1 MWNEIEQTQTRDER
15 DQQQDAQQEVRI
27 HASNED
33 IEQRRKKKKG
43 RRRVPL
49 STIVL
54 ISSDCTATFF
64 STSKSSFSA
73 EESLSLSSPRSASR
87 PSASF

>member
-1 MWNEIEQTQTRDER
+1 M
-15 DQQQDAQQEVRI
+15 AVC
-27 HASNED
+27 
-33 IEQRRKKKKG
+33 
-43 RRRVPL
+43 VPL
-49 STIVL
+49 STMVL

-87 PSASF
+87 PSASFWATGYEMNHGRKREEKKDRREMKGCGTVGHKGQKKM